1 MNESDKGAVSD
12 DKKQIKTV
20 RKIYPQ
26 IYSFTLPA
34 GKKLATPND
43 TMLMTESGKKFRLL
57 R

>member
-26 IYSFTLPA
+26 IYSFTLPNR
-34 GKKLATPND
+34 PEND
-43 TMLMTESGKKFRLL
+43 GWQKVGYT
-57 R
+57 